1 MSPETNRKPTLDAES
16 FQRLLAA
23 AFIMQSRG
31 DWISRKPIRAADT
44 KPFAARAIV
53 QERTPL
59 RPPSLARPGA
69 LGEVSTISK
78 LSGLMFWKRVEALAI
93 AVVFCLMM
101 GISIHRL
108 LAFPD
113 HTSSPS
119 ATRESRDASPLARS
133 TPTVLTSSQQLA
145 ATQKPRQWR
154 SDAEDDAFDDDLVT
168 HYQASAINLSG
179 HAEKGPDTRTAQS
192 QRLSRKDAALEAG
205 VRIATSQVREI
216 LAETVVQYGDDVTM
230 WSSGPSKK
238 SALIREAR

>member
-1 MSPETNRKPTLDAES
+1 MSPETNSKPTLDAES

-44 KPFAARAIV
+44 KPCAARAIV
-53 QERTPL
+53 QKRTSS
-59 RPPSLARPGA
+59 RPPSSARPGA
-69 LGEVSTISK
+69 LGEISTISK
-78 LSGLMFWKRVEALAI
+78 LSGLMLWKRVEALAI
-93 AVVFCLMM
+93 ALVFCLMM

-108 LAFPD
+108 LAFPG

-119 ATRESRDASPLARS
+119 ATLEPRDTSPLTRS
-133 TPTVLTSSQQLA
+133 TPTVLTSSHQRA

-154 SDAEDDAFDDDLVT
+154 SDSEDNAFDDDLVT
-168 HYQASAINLSG
+168 HYQASAITLSG
-179 HAEKGPDTRTAQS
+179 HAEKGTDTRPAQS
-192 QRLSRKDAALEAG
+192 QRLSPKDATLEAG